1 MGTLSACAGITMA
14 IPALSGLDD
23 VRSADAK
30 PFTDHSGASLR
41 RQNPI
46 PQILRISLP
55 PAVRHVMLRCLPET
69 YESQVEGAPES
80 PIQVRVKP
88 L

>member
-1 MGTLSACAGITMA
+1 MRTLGACAGITMA
-14 IPALSGLDD
+14 IQALSGLDD

-30 PFTDHSGASLR
+30 PFTDHSGAALR
-41 RQNPI
+41 RQNPLA
-46 PQILRISLP
+46 QILRISLP
-55 PAVRHVMLRCLPET
+55 SAIRHVMLRCHPEAC
-69 YESQVEGAPES
+69 ESQVRGAPES